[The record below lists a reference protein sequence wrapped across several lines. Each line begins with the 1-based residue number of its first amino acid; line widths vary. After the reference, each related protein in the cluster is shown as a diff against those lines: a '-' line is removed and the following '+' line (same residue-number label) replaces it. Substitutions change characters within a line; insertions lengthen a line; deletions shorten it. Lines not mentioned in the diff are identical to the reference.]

1 VSGEWV
7 AKQDAGGKRFYANP
21 EQNLMTWAD
30 PKKWVYSEGRRLFVD
45 EAYNEAREAFEGVER
60 MNGGEDYLVAR
71 QFVVMCNKRQSEL
84 EREAEGE
91 GGQSSEEENEE
102 GGMGKGGDEDED
114 EDEDEDGE
122 METLEEANARL
133 KKEERE
139 RRRRE
144 LVSRFKLF
152 RNHATIQVA

>member
-1 VSGEWV
+1 MSGEWV
-7 AKQDAGGKRFYANP
+7 AKQDAGGKRFFANP

-60 MNGGEDYLVAR
+60 MNGGEGYLVAR

-84 EREAEGE
+84 EREAEGDESAE
-91 GGQSSEEENEE
+91 GVQSSEEEDEE

-114 EDEDEDGE
+114 EEEE
-122 METLEEANARL
+122 VETLEEANARL
-133 KKEERE
+133 KKEEKE

-144 LVSRFKLF
+144 LVSTFKLF

>member
-1 VSGEWV
+1 
-7 AKQDAGGKRFYANP
+7 
-21 EQNLMTWAD
+21 MTWAD

-144 LVSRFKLF
+144 LVSTFKLF
-152 RNHATIQVA
+152 RNHSTVQVA